1 MDFIKEYLAFEKWLK
16 INYLPSLSQLLW
28 HKLFG
33 LFNMSGWSEWVTVS
47 NTDLMAMIQVKR
59 EATFIELRNHLIRAG
74 LIEYRKGKKGSP
86 NQYRYISICTFT
98 GEVNTAVKNNCT
110 FTGEVNTEVNT
121 VVETEVNTVAETVDL
136 YKTKTKRKT
145 KTKTEEKSGEKNR
158 GEMERILEKGFS
170 GPVREA
176 LAEWLTYKR
185 ERGESYKPTGLRAIL
200 TETENKIGRYGEN
213 AIIAVIRQSMANGW
227 KGIIWDKLGEPTA
240 MPTKKNPSAAI
251 GAQSSSI
258 DMEKIRRMLHREG

>member
-33 LFNMSGWSEWVTVS
+33 LFNMSGWAEWVTVS

-98 GEVNTAVKNNCT
+98 GEVQTVVKNNCT
-110 FTGEVNTEVNT
+110 FTGEVQTEVES
-121 VVETEVNTVAETVDL
+121 VVQTEVESVVQTVDL

-145 KTKTEEKSGEKNR
+145 KTGEKNR
-158 GEMERILEKGFS
+158 EKNLGELDQISAKGFS
-170 GPVREA
+170 EPVREA
-176 LAEWLTYKR
+176 LSEWLTYKR

-200 TETENKIGRYGEN
+200 TETENKIAGYGEN
-213 AIIAVIRQSMANGW
+213 AVIAVIRQSMANGW
-227 KGIIWDKLGEPTA
+227 KGIIWDKLGESTA
-240 MPTKKNPSAAI
+240 MPAKKNPSAAT
-251 GAQSSSI
+251 GPYSSI
-258 DMEKIRRMLHREG
+258 DMEKLHRMLREEK

>member
-33 LFNMSGWSEWVTVS
+33 LFNMSGWAEWVTVS

-98 GEVNTAVKNNCT
+98 GEVK
-110 FTGEVNTEVNT
+110 TEVNT

-145 KTKTEEKSGEKNR
+145 KTEEKSGEKNR
-158 GEMERILEKGFS
+158 GEMEQILEKGFS

-200 TETENKIGRYGEN
+200 TETENKIDRYGEN
-213 AIIAVIRQSMANGW
+213 AVIAVIRQSMANGW

-240 MPTKKNPSAAI
+240 MPAKKNPSAAI